1 MAAILAGSITYFFN
15 KRLRLSRAQH
25 ALTQVMAA
33 ATDLPA
39 GMTLAAKDVSTIDW
53 PSDIPLPGS
62 FSKPE
67 DVIGHPLIFSIGARE
82 PILKRDLGLE
92 GSGIGLS
99 GKIPPGMRA
108 TAVRSNEI
116 VGVAGFVYPGSHV
129 DVLVSYSPPGG
140 NNIPVTETVLQDVE
154 VLTAGQTTEPDPQG
168 KPQTVN

>member
-82 PILKRDLGLE
+82 PILKRDLGL
-92 GSGIGLS
+92 
-99 GKIPPGMRA
+99 
-108 TAVRSNEI
+108 
-116 VGVAGFVYPGSHV
+116 
-129 DVLVSYSPPGG
+129 
-140 NNIPVTETVLQDVE
+140 
-154 VLTAGQTTEPDPQG
+154 
-168 KPQTVN
+168 